1 VRTFGSPKMSKYEIV
16 PLGRAARRRAAER
29 ARAAEPV
36 GVKKKRILGKQAR
49 AAGASAHYINL
60 WLTRTPQGSIAF
72 YLDNELYV
80 RLLHWAGQRHWSIT
94 TALRQMAIKQVGPAT
109 DQRTLMER
117 FDDWRAEQEEFEN
130 RPAALRWIVARM
142 LARGS

>member
-1 VRTFGSPKMSKYEIV
+1 MSKYEIV
-16 PLGRAARRRAAER
+16 PLGPAARRRAAER
-29 ARAAEPV
+29 ARLAQAAEPV

-49 AAGASAHYINL
+49 AGRASSHYINL
-60 WLTRTPQGSIAF
+60 WLMRTPQGSIAF

-94 TALRQMAIKQVGPAT
+94 TALRQMVIKQVGLAT

-117 FDDWRAEQEEFEN
+117 FDDWRAEQEEFDN